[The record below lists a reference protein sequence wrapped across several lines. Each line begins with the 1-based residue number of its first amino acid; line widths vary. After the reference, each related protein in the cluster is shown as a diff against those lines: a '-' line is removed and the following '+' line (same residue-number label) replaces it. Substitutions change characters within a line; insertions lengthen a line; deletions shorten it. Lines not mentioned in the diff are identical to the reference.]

1 MTLDISAIRET
12 LRDLDPG
19 QQNFVNKCIESF
31 QVLSIL
37 INFAS
42 GDSADRSFPL
52 CLDFRVV
59 GYRRLILNPAS
70 DLYPVRAGR
79 WLRF

>member
-12 LRDLDPG
+12 LQDLDPG
-19 QQNFVNKCIESF
+19 QQSFVNKCIESF

-42 GDSADRSFPL
+42 CDSADRCVWISE
-52 CLDFRVV
+52 
-59 GYRRLILNPAS
+59 
-70 DLYPVRAGR
+70 
-79 WLRF
+79 W